1 MDFPGKL
8 LEFLKRSYA
17 WIATK
22 SPQQADPRICP
33 LCFESI
39 TADTRFIRY
48 CPVCKNW
55 EIIKGTST
63 RELFSRCKKIG
74 CKANRT
80 LAQRPFLA
88 HENCRRMNPLILNL
102 NDGGKNRV
110 QSLGETFT
118 LRWVDPSAPGG
129 RSAPRDVKHWTLPII
144 HGAAEKVVG
153 VKAMW
158 FPSELLR
165 LLSSGKGKRVQM
177 RGPADVG
184 KSVLSSIVVNPDS
197 LPSDLQ
203 VENFVY
209 ASPFIATDMNVPEE
223 QRQPFRFFAN
233 ALQAIQSLRDW
244 QPLDMHNTGPA
255 EALMRAGFYS
265 KIVDRERRALVLYD
279 LAGEHFQEGAG
290 EMVSEQAANS
300 DCIYILL
307 DITCIPIFEEFI
319 EPQNRKERAKKSQFN
334 ARLSAS
340 LRQIEGDE
348 TPKIIVVTKVDLV
361 DIPQLDNADFAA
373 NQDGVEVAQP
383 DTEEHSAPEA
393 EAAGIR
399 NGQSGNGQFGQ
410 LGINKKLALND
421 LAEIKARVELPAA
434 RSSAAIHDLARSN
447 LEKLKSFYDP
457 SDPSQKMI
465 RERLG
470 GETIK
475 GAFFVW
481 TTGLAPVQW
490 GDLPPAA
497 QTDPKPDNAS
507 SPDAGLVANVAA
519 NVAANGFA
527 GASQTSPG
535 SALTVGA
542 APPVMNAAPP
552 MADIQPA
559 ISCGVLELVKF
570 TLELE

>member
-1 MDFPGKL
+1 MELLGKL

-17 WIATK
+17 WVVTK

-80 LAQRPFLA
+80 LAQRPFLS
-88 HENCRRMNPLILNL
+88 HENCRRLNPLILNL
-102 NDGGKNRV
+102 NDGAKNRV

-153 VKAMW
+153 VKTMW

-165 LLSSGKGKRVQM
+165 LLASGKGKRVQM

-197 LPSDLQ
+197 LPSNLQ

-265 KIVDRERRALVLYD
+265 QIVDRERRALVLYD

-290 EMVSEQAANS
+290 EMVAEQAANS
-300 DCIYILL
+300 DCIYVLL

-319 EPQNRKERAKKSQFN
+319 EPQNRKERAKKAQFN

-361 DIPQLDNADFAA
+361 DIPQFNHPDFAA
-373 NQDGVEVAQP
+373 HEESVESAQP
-383 DTEEHSAPEA
+383 DA
-393 EAAGIR
+393 EQSELLAAEGVGTR
-399 NGQSGNGQFGQ
+399 NGQGVNGRHGQ
-410 LGINKKLALND
+410 PGIDKKVALND
-421 LAEIKARVELPAA
+421 LAEIKARVELPSA
-434 RSSAAIHDLARSN
+434 RSSAAIQDIACSN

-457 SDPSQKMI
+457 S
-465 RERLG
+465 
-470 GETIK
+470 
-475 GAFFVW
+475 
-481 TTGLAPVQW
+481 
-490 GDLPPAA
+490 
-497 QTDPKPDNAS
+497 
-507 SPDAGLVANVAA
+507 
-519 NVAANGFA
+519 
-527 GASQTSPG
+527 
-535 SALTVGA
+535 
-542 APPVMNAAPP
+542 
-552 MADIQPA
+552 
-559 ISCGVLELVKF
+559 
-570 TLELE
+570 

>member
-1 MDFPGKL
+1 M
-8 LEFLKRSYA
+8 
-17 WIATK
+17 
-22 SPQQADPRICP
+22 
-33 LCFESI
+33 
-39 TADTRFIRY
+39 
-48 CPVCKNW
+48 
-55 EIIKGTST
+55 
-63 RELFSRCKKIG
+63 
-74 CKANRT
+74 
-80 LAQRPFLA
+80 
-88 HENCRRMNPLILNL
+88 
-102 NDGGKNRV
+102 
-110 QSLGETFT
+110 
-118 LRWVDPSAPGG
+118 
-129 RSAPRDVKHWTLPII
+129 
-144 HGAAEKVVG
+144 
-153 VKAMW
+153 
-158 FPSELLR
+158 
-165 LLSSGKGKRVQM
+165 
-177 RGPADVG
+177 G

-197 LPSDLQ
+197 LPSNLQ

-209 ASPFIATDMNVPEE
+209 ASPYIAADMNVPEE

-334 ARLSAS
+334 ARLCAS

-361 DIPQLDNADFAA
+361 DIPQLDDADFASH
-373 NQDGVEVAQP
+373 QESVESAQP
-383 DTEEHSAPEA
+383 DAEQSGSIAA
-393 EAAGIR
+393 EAAGAR
-399 NGQSGNGQFGQ
+399 SGPSGNGHRTQP
-410 LGINKKLALND
+410 GINKKLALND
-421 LAEIKARVELPAA
+421 LAEIKARVEVPTA
-434 RSSAAIHDLARSN
+434 RSSAAIQDLARLN

-481 TTGLAPVQW
+481 TTGLVPSQW
-490 GDLPPAA
+490 GDIPPAA
-497 QTDPKPDNAS
+497 PNDPKPDTAS
-507 SPDAGLVANVAA
+507 PPVAGPVANV
-519 NVAANGFA
+519 VGSS
-527 GASQTSPG
+527 SQTSPG
-535 SALTVGA
+535 AALTVGA
-542 APPVMNAAPP
+542 APPV
-552 MADIQPA
+552 ADIQPA

>member
-1 MDFPGKL
+1 MDLLSKL

-17 WIATK
+17 WVVTK

-33 LCFESI
+33 LCFDSI

-55 EIIKGTST
+55 EIVKGTST
-63 RELFSRCKKIG
+63 RELFARCKKIG

-88 HENCRRMNPLILNL
+88 HENCRRLNPLILNL
-102 NDGGKNRV
+102 NDGAKNRV
-110 QSLGETFT
+110 QSLDETFT

-197 LPSDLQ
+197 LPTNLQ

-209 ASPFIATDMNVPEE
+209 ASPYIATDMNVPEE

-265 KIVDRERRALVLYD
+265 KIVNRERRALVLYD

-290 EMVSEQAANS
+290 EIVSEQAANS
-300 DCIYILL
+300 DCIYVMI
-307 DITCIPIFEEFI
+307 DISCIPVFEEFI
-319 EPQNRKERAKKSQFN
+319 QPQNRKGPAKKSQFN

-361 DIPQLDNADFAA
+361 DLAKLDEAELAA
-373 NQDGVEVAQP
+373 NHEIVESAHP
-383 DTEEHSAPEA
+383 DAEQAESITT
-393 EAAGIR
+393 EAAGSR
-399 NGQSGNGQFGQ
+399 NGRHGNGQRGPS
-410 LGINKKLALND
+410 GINQRCALND
-421 LAEIKARVELPAA
+421 LAEIKAQVELPSA
-434 RSSAAIHDLARSN
+434 RSSAEIQELARVN

-470 GETIK
+470 GENIK

-490 GDLPPAA
+490 GDLSPATPTDLKPDPAA
-497 QTDPKPDNAS
+497 
-507 SPDAGLVANVAA
+507 SPDAGPVSND
-519 NVAANGFA
+519 
-527 GASQTSPG
+527 SQASPG
-535 SALTVGA
+535 SAIMVSAARPIVSA
-542 APPVMNAAPP
+542 APPAA
-552 MADIQPA
+552 DNQPA

>member
-55 EIIKGTST
+55 EIVKGTST

-74 CKANRT
+74 CKATRT

-88 HENCRRMNPLILNL
+88 HENCRRLNPLILNL

-197 LPSDLQ
+197 LPSNLQ

-209 ASPFIATDMNVPEE
+209 ASPYIATDMNVPEE

-265 KIVDRERRALVLYD
+265 KIVKRERRALVLYD

-290 EMVSEQAANS
+290 EIVAEQAANS
-300 DCIYILL
+300 DCIYVLL

-334 ARLSAS
+334 ARLSSS

-361 DIPQLDNADFAA
+361 DIPKLDHPDFAA
-373 NQDGVEVAQP
+373 NQESVESAQP
-383 DTEEHSAPEA
+383 DAEQSGSIAV
-393 EAAGIR
+393 EAAGAR
-399 NGQSGNGQFGQ
+399 NDQRGQP
-410 LGINKKLALND
+410 GINKELALND
-421 LAEIKARVELPAA
+421 LAEIKARVELPPA
-434 RSSAAIHDLARSN
+434 RTSAAIQDLARSN

-457 SDPSQKMI
+457 FDPSQKMI

-481 TTGLAPVQW
+481 TTGLAPGQW

-497 QTDPKPDNAS
+497 QTDPKPDTAS
-507 SPDAGLVANVAA
+507 PPDAGPVANV
-519 NVAANGFA
+519 VVS
-527 GASQTSPG
+527 ASQVSPG

-542 APPVMNAAPP
+542 APPVV
-552 MADIQPA
+552 DIQPA

>member
-8 LEFLKRSYA
+8 LEFLKRFYA
-17 WIATK
+17 WVATK

-74 CKANRT
+74 CKASRT

-88 HENCRRMNPLILNL
+88 HQDCRRMNPLILNL

-197 LPSDLQ
+197 LPSNLQ

-209 ASPFIATDMNVPEE
+209 ASPYIATDMNVPEE

-290 EMVSEQAANS
+290 EIVAEQAANS
-300 DCIYILL
+300 DCIYVLL
-307 DITCIPIFEEFI
+307 DITCIPVFEEFI
-319 EPQNRKERAKKSQFN
+319 APQNRKERAKKAQFN

-361 DIPQLDNADFAA
+361 NIPQHDDADFAA
-373 NQDGVEVAQP
+373 NQESEEAAQT
-383 DTEEHSAPEA
+383 DAEESGSVTA
-393 EAAGIR
+393 EATGNR
-399 NGQSGNGQFGQ
+399 NGQRGNGQ
-410 LGINKKLALND
+410 LGISKELALNE
-421 LAEIKARVELPAA
+421 LSEIKARVELPTA
-434 RSSAAIHDLARSN
+434 RSSAAIQDLARSN

-465 RERLG
+465 RERLD
-470 GETIK
+470 GENIK

-490 GDLPPAA
+490 GDIPPAA
-497 QTDPKPDNAS
+497 QMEPKPDNAA
-507 SPDAGLVANVAA
+507 PEAAGVSANVAA
-519 NVAANGFA
+519 SAQ
-527 GASQTSPG
+527 QTSPG
-535 SALTVGA
+535 AALTVRA
-542 APPVMNAAPP
+542 APAVMNAAPSGG
-552 MADIQPA
+552 DIQPA

>member
-1 MDFPGKL
+1 MDLLGKL

-17 WIATK
+17 WVVTK

-55 EIIKGTST
+55 EIVKGTST
-63 RELFSRCKKIG
+63 RELFARCKKIG

-88 HENCRRMNPLILNL
+88 HEDCRRLNPLILNL
-102 NDGGKNRV
+102 NDGAKNRV
-110 QSLGETFT
+110 QSLDETFT

-197 LPSDLQ
+197 LPTNLQ

-209 ASPFIATDMNVPEE
+209 ASPYIATDMNVPEE

-265 KIVDRERRALVLYD
+265 KIVNRERRALVLYD

-290 EMVSEQAANS
+290 EIVSEQAANS
-300 DCIYILL
+300 DCIYVMI
-307 DITCIPIFEEFI
+307 DISCIPVFEEFI
-319 EPQNRKERAKKSQFN
+319 PPQNRKGPAKKSQFN

-348 TPKIIVVTKVDLV
+348 TPKIIVVTKVDLI
-361 DIPQLDNADFAA
+361 DLSKLDHAEFAA
-373 NQDGVEVAQP
+373 NQEIAESAHP
-383 DTEEHSAPEA
+383 DAEQAESITT
-393 EAAGIR
+393 EAAGSR
-399 NGQSGNGQFGQ
+399 NGRHGNGQRGPS
-410 LGINKKLALND
+410 GINQRRALSD
-421 LAEIKARVELPAA
+421 LAEIKAQVELPSA
-434 RSSAAIHDLARSN
+434 RTSAEIQELARVN

-470 GETIK
+470 GENIK

-490 GDLPPAA
+490 SDLPPGAP
-497 QTDPKPDNAS
+497 TDPKPDTAA
-507 SPDAGLVANVAA
+507 SPDAGPVSNE
-519 NVAANGFA
+519 
-527 GASQTSPG
+527 SQASPG
-535 SALTVGA
+535 SATHG
-542 APPVMNAAPP
+542 
-552 MADIQPA
+552 
-559 ISCGVLELVKF
+559 
-570 TLELE
+570 

>member
-1 MDFPGKL
+1 MDLLGKL
-8 LEFLKRSYA
+8 LEFLKRSFA
-17 WIATK
+17 WVVTK

-55 EIIKGTST
+55 EIVKGTST
-63 RELFSRCKKIG
+63 RELFARCKKIG

-88 HENCRRMNPLILNL
+88 HENCRRLNPLILNL
-102 NDGGKNRV
+102 NDGAKNRI
-110 QSLGETFT
+110 QSLDETFT

-197 LPSDLQ
+197 LPTNLQ

-209 ASPFIATDMNVPEE
+209 ASPYIATDMNVPEE

-265 KIVDRERRALVLYD
+265 KIVNRERRALVLYD

-290 EMVSEQAANS
+290 EIVSEQAANS
-300 DCIYILL
+300 DCIYVMI
-307 DITCIPIFEEFI
+307 DISCIPVFEEFI
-319 EPQNRKERAKKSQFN
+319 QPQNRKGAAKKSQFN

-361 DIPQLDNADFAA
+361 DLSKLDQAEFAA
-373 NQDGVEVAQP
+373 NQEIAESAHP
-383 DTEEHSAPEA
+383 DAEQAKSITTEAP
-393 EAAGIR
+393 GSR
-399 NGQSGNGQFGQ
+399 NGGHGNGQRGPS
-410 LGINKKLALND
+410 GINQQRALND
-421 LAEIKARVELPAA
+421 LAEIKAHVELPSA
-434 RSSAAIHDLARSN
+434 RTSAEIQELARMN

-457 SDPSQKMI
+457 SDHSQKMI

-470 GETIK
+470 GENIK

-490 GDLPPAA
+490 SDLPPGAP
-497 QTDPKPDNAS
+497 TNPKPDTAA
-507 SPDAGLVANVAA
+507 SPDAGPVSNDSKA
-519 NVAANGFA
+519 
-527 GASQTSPG
+527 SPG
-535 SALTVGA
+535 SAITVSA
-542 APPVMNAAPP
+542 ARPIVNAVPPAA
-552 MADIQPA
+552 DNQPA

>member
-8 LEFLKRSYA
+8 LEFLKRAYA

-55 EIIKGTST
+55 EIVKGTST

-74 CKANRT
+74 CKASRT

-88 HENCRRMNPLILNL
+88 HQDCRRMNPLILNL

-165 LLSSGKGKRVQM
+165 LLASGKGKRVQL
-177 RGPADVG
+177 RGPVDVG

-197 LPSDLQ
+197 LPSNLQ

-209 ASPFIATDMNVPEE
+209 ASPYVATDLNVPEE

-319 EPQNRKERAKKSQFN
+319 QPQNRKERAKKSQFN
-334 ARLSAS
+334 ARLSFS

-361 DIPQLDNADFAA
+361 DIPQPDDPDFDAHEESVDSAHADAEQLGSIAA
-373 NQDGVEVAQP
+373 E
-383 DTEEHSAPEA
+383 T
-393 EAAGIR
+393 AGAR
-399 NGQSGNGQFGQ
+399 NGRGGN
-410 LGINKKLALND
+410 
-421 LAEIKARVELPAA
+421 
-434 RSSAAIHDLARSN
+434 
-447 LEKLKSFYDP
+447 
-457 SDPSQKMI
+457 
-465 RERLG
+465 
-470 GETIK
+470 
-475 GAFFVW
+475 
-481 TTGLAPVQW
+481 
-490 GDLPPAA
+490 
-497 QTDPKPDNAS
+497 
-507 SPDAGLVANVAA
+507 
-519 NVAANGFA
+519 
-527 GASQTSPG
+527 
-535 SALTVGA
+535 
-542 APPVMNAAPP
+542 
-552 MADIQPA
+552 
-559 ISCGVLELVKF
+559 
-570 TLELE
+570 

>member
-55 EIIKGTST
+55 EIVKGTST

-74 CKANRT
+74 CKATRT

-88 HENCRRMNPLILNL
+88 HENCRRLNPLILNL

-197 LPSDLQ
+197 LPSNLQ

-209 ASPFIATDMNVPEE
+209 ASPYIATDMNVPEE

-265 KIVDRERRALVLYD
+265 KIVKRERRALVLYD

-290 EMVSEQAANS
+290 EIVAEQAANS
-300 DCIYILL
+300 DCIYVLL

-334 ARLSAS
+334 ARLSSS

-361 DIPQLDNADFAA
+361 DIPKLDHPDFAA
-373 NQDGVEVAQP
+373 NQESVESAQP
-383 DTEEHSAPEA
+383 DAEQSGSIAV
-393 EAAGIR
+393 EAAGAR
-399 NGQSGNGQFGQ
+399 NDQRGQP
-410 LGINKKLALND
+410 GINKELALND
-421 LAEIKARVELPAA
+421 LAEIKARVELPPA
-434 RSSAAIHDLARSN
+434 RTSAAIQDLARSN

-457 SDPSQKMI
+457 FDPSQKMI

-481 TTGLAPVQW
+481 TTGLAPGQW

-497 QTDPKPDNAS
+497 QTDPKPDTAS
-507 SPDAGLVANVAA
+507 PPDAGPVANV
-519 NVAANGFA
+519 VVS
-527 GASQTSPG
+527 ASQVSPG

-542 APPVMNAAPP
+542 APPLMDN
-552 MADIQPA
+552 QPA

>member
-17 WIATK
+17 WVATK
-22 SPQQADPRICP
+22 SPQQVDPRICP

-88 HENCRRMNPLILNL
+88 HENCRRLNPLILNL

-197 LPSDLQ
+197 LPSNLQ

-209 ASPFIATDMNVPEE
+209 ASPYIAADMNVPEE

-361 DIPQLDNADFAA
+361 DIPQLDDADFASH
-373 NQDGVEVAQP
+373 QESVESAQP
-383 DTEEHSAPEA
+383 DAEQSGSIAA
-393 EAAGIR
+393 EAAGAR
-399 NGQSGNGQFGQ
+399 SGPSGNGHRTQP
-410 LGINKKLALND
+410 GINKKLALND
-421 LAEIKARVELPAA
+421 LAEIKARVEVPTA
-434 RSSAAIHDLARSN
+434 RSSAAIQDLARLN

-457 SDPSQKMI
+457 SDPSQRMI

-481 TTGLAPVQW
+481 TTGLVPSQW
-490 GDLPPAA
+490 GDIPPAA
-497 QTDPKPDNAS
+497 PNDPKPDTAS
-507 SPDAGLVANVAA
+507 PPVAGPVANV
-519 NVAANGFA
+519 VGSS
-527 GASQTSPG
+527 SQTSPG
-535 SALTVGA
+535 AALTVGA
-542 APPVMNAAPP
+542 APPV
-552 MADIQPA
+552 ADIQPA

>member
-1 MDFPGKL
+1 MELLGKL
-8 LEFLKRSYA
+8 LDFLKRSYA
-17 WIATK
+17 WVATK

-80 LAQRPFLA
+80 LAQRPFLS
-88 HENCRRMNPLILNL
+88 HENCRRLNPLILNL
-102 NDGGKNRV
+102 NDGAKNRV

-129 RSAPRDVKHWTLPII
+129 RSAARDVKHWTLPII

-153 VKAMW
+153 VKTMW

-165 LLSSGKGKRVQM
+165 LLASGKGKRVQM

-197 LPSDLQ
+197 LPSNLQ

-290 EMVSEQAANS
+290 EMVAEQAANS
-300 DCIYILL
+300 DCIYVLL

-361 DIPQLDNADFAA
+361 DIPQLDDLDFAA
-373 NQDGVEVAQP
+373 HEESVELAQT
-383 DTEEHSAPEA
+383 DA
-393 EAAGIR
+393 EPSGSIAAAIAGAR
-399 NGQSGNGQFGQ
+399 NGQGGNGQRGQ
-410 LGINKKLALND
+410 PGINKKRALND
-421 LAEIKARVELPAA
+421 LAEIKARVELPSA
-434 RSSAAIHDLARSN
+434 RSSAVIQDIARSN

-470 GETIK
+470 GENIK

-490 GDLPPAA
+490 GNPPPVAPTADAA
-497 QTDPKPDNAS
+497 LS
-507 SPDAGLVANVAA
+507 LDAGPVANLV
-519 NVAANGFA
+519 GST
-527 GASQTSPG
+527 SQTSPDL
-535 SALTVGA
+535 ALAVVT

-552 MADIQPA
+552 VTDHQPA

>member
-1 MDFPGKL
+1 MEFPGKL
-8 LEFLKRSYA
+8 LEFLKGFYA

-55 EIIKGTST
+55 EIVKGTST

-74 CKANRT
+74 CKATRT

-88 HENCRRMNPLILNL
+88 HQDCRRLNPLILNL

-129 RSAPRDVKHWTLPII
+129 RSASRDVKHWTLPII

-197 LPSDLQ
+197 LPSNLQ

-265 KIVDRERRALVLYD
+265 KIVNRERRALVLYD

-290 EMVSEQAANS
+290 EMVAEQAANS
-300 DCIYILL
+300 DCIYVLL

-361 DIPQLDNADFAA
+361 EIPQLDHRDFAA
-373 NQDGVEVAQP
+373 NQEAVEAGQP
-383 DTEEHSAPEA
+383 HAEQSGSIAA
-393 EAAGIR
+393 EAAGYR
-399 NGQSGNGQFGQ
+399 NGQRGQPGV
-410 LGINKKLALND
+410 NKKLALND

-434 RSSAAIHDLARSN
+434 RSSAAIRDLARSN

-457 SDPSQKMI
+457 SDPRQKMI
-465 RERLG
+465 RERLD

-481 TTGLAPVQW
+481 TTGLAPSQW

-497 QTDPKPDNAS
+497 QSEPKPDNAS
-507 SPDAGLVANVAA
+507 SPDAGPVANV
-519 NVAANGFA
+519 VAS
-527 GASQTSPG
+527 ASEASPS
-535 SALTVGA
+535 SALMVGA

-552 MADIQPA
+552 VADNQPA

>member
-8 LEFLKRSYA
+8 LEFLKRFYA
-17 WIATK
+17 WVATK

-55 EIIKGTST
+55 EIVKGTST

-74 CKANRT
+74 CKASRT

-88 HENCRRMNPLILNL
+88 HENCRRLNPLILNL

-197 LPSDLQ
+197 LPSNLQ

-209 ASPFIATDMNVPEE
+209 ASPYIAADMNVPEE

-361 DIPQLDNADFAA
+361 DIPQLDDADFASH
-373 NQDGVEVAQP
+373 QESVESAQP
-383 DTEEHSAPEA
+383 DAEQSGSIAA
-393 EAAGIR
+393 EAAGAR
-399 NGQSGNGQFGQ
+399 SGPSGNGHRTQP
-410 LGINKKLALND
+410 GINKKLALND
-421 LAEIKARVELPAA
+421 LAEIKARVEVPTA
-434 RSSAAIHDLARSN
+434 RSSAAIQDLARLN

-481 TTGLAPVQW
+481 TTGLVPSQW
-490 GDLPPAA
+490 GDIPPAA
-497 QTDPKPDNAS
+497 PNDPKPDTAS
-507 SPDAGLVANVAA
+507 PPVAGPVANV
-519 NVAANGFA
+519 VGSS
-527 GASQTSPG
+527 SQTSPG
-535 SALTVGA
+535 AALTVGA
-542 APPVMNAAPP
+542 APPV
-552 MADIQPA
+552 ADIQPA

>member
-1 MDFPGKL
+1 MEFPGKL
-8 LEFLKRSYA
+8 LDFLKRSYA

-39 TADTRFIRY
+39 TATTRFIRY

-80 LAQRPFLA
+80 LAQRPFLS
-88 HENCRRMNPLILNL
+88 HENCRRLNPLILNL
-102 NDGGKNRV
+102 NDGAKNRV

-129 RSAPRDVKHWTLPII
+129 RSAARDVKHWTLPII

-153 VKAMW
+153 VKTMW

-165 LLSSGKGKRVQM
+165 LLASGKGKRVQM

-197 LPSDLQ
+197 LPSNLQ

-290 EMVSEQAANS
+290 EMVAEQAANS
-300 DCIYILL
+300 DCIYVLL

-319 EPQNRKERAKKSQFN
+319 ETQNRKERAKKSQFN

-361 DIPQLDNADFAA
+361 DIPQLDDPDFDAHEES
-373 NQDGVEVAQP
+373 VESAQP
-383 DTEEHSAPEA
+383 DA
-393 EAAGIR
+393 EQPGSITAATAGAR
-399 NGQSGNGQFGQ
+399 NGQGGNGQGGQ
-410 LGINKKLALND
+410 PRINKKLALSD
-421 LAEIKARVELPAA
+421 LAEIKARVELPSA
-434 RSSAAIHDLARSN
+434 RSSAEIQDIARSN

-470 GETIK
+470 GGNIK

-490 GDLPPAA
+490 GDPPSAA
-497 QTDPKPDNAS
+497 QADPT
-507 SPDAGLVANVAA
+507 PDAALSLDAGPVANVL
-519 NVAANGFA
+519 GS
-527 GASQTSPG
+527 ASQANPDL
-535 SALTVGA
+535 ALAVGA
-542 APPVMNAAPP
+542 APAVMNAAAPV
-552 MADIQPA
+552 ADQPA

>member
-8 LEFLKRSYA
+8 LEFLKRFYA
-17 WIATK
+17 WVATK

-55 EIIKGTST
+55 EIVKGTST

-74 CKANRT
+74 CKASRT

-88 HENCRRMNPLILNL
+88 HENCRRLNPLILNL

-197 LPSDLQ
+197 LPSNLQ

-209 ASPFIATDMNVPEE
+209 ASPYIAADMNVPEE

-265 KIVDRERRALVLYD
+265 KIVDLERRALVLYD

-361 DIPQLDNADFAA
+361 DIPQLDDADFASH
-373 NQDGVEVAQP
+373 QESVESAQP
-383 DTEEHSAPEA
+383 DAEQSGSIAA
-393 EAAGIR
+393 EAAGAR
-399 NGQSGNGQFGQ
+399 SGPSGNGHRTQP
-410 LGINKKLALND
+410 GINKKLALND
-421 LAEIKARVELPAA
+421 LAEIKARVEVPTA
-434 RSSAAIHDLARSN
+434 RSSAAIQDLARLN

-481 TTGLAPVQW
+481 TTGLVPSQW
-490 GDLPPAA
+490 GDIPPAA
-497 QTDPKPDNAS
+497 PNDPKPDTAS
-507 SPDAGLVANVAA
+507 PPVAGPVANV
-519 NVAANGFA
+519 VGSS
-527 GASQTSPG
+527 SQTSPG
-535 SALTVGA
+535 AALTVGA
-542 APPVMNAAPP
+542 APPV
-552 MADIQPA
+552 ADIQPA

>member
-1 MDFPGKL
+1 MEFPGKL

-80 LAQRPFLA
+80 LAQRPFLS
-88 HENCRRMNPLILNL
+88 HENCRRLNPLILNL
-102 NDGGKNRV
+102 NDGAKNRV

-129 RSAPRDVKHWTLPII
+129 RSAARDVQHWTLPII

-153 VKAMW
+153 VKTMW

-165 LLSSGKGKRVQM
+165 LLASGKGKRVQM

-197 LPSDLQ
+197 LPSNLQ

-300 DCIYILL
+300 DCIYVLL

-361 DIPQLDNADFAA
+361 DIPQFDDPDFAA
-373 NQDGVEVAQP
+373 DPESVESAQTDAEQSGSIAAAVAG
-383 DTEEHSAPEA
+383 D
-393 EAAGIR
+393 R
-399 NGQSGNGQFGQ
+399 NGQGGNGRRGQ
-410 LGINKKLALND
+410 PGLNKKLALND
-421 LAEIKARVELPAA
+421 LAEIKARVELPSA
-434 RSSAAIHDLARSN
+434 RSSAAIQEIARSN

-465 RERLG
+465 RERLS
-470 GETIK
+470 GENIK

-490 GDLPPAA
+490 GAPPPAA
-497 QTDPKPDNAS
+497 PTPDAAS
-507 SPDAGLVANVAA
+507 SPDAGLIDRDSE
-519 NVAANGFA
+519 A
-527 GASQTSPG
+527 GPDL
-535 SALTVGA
+535 ALTPGTASAIVSV
-542 APPVMNAAPP
+542 PPPLGDN
-552 MADIQPA
+552 QPA

>member
-1 MDFPGKL
+1 MNFPGKL
-8 LEFLKRSYA
+8 LAFLKRSYA

-74 CKANRT
+74 CKASRT

-88 HENCRRMNPLILNL
+88 HENCRRLNPLILNL

-165 LLSSGKGKRVQM
+165 LLASGKGKRVQM

-197 LPSDLQ
+197 LPSNLQ

-209 ASPFIATDMNVPEE
+209 ASPFIAADMNVPEE

-290 EMVSEQAANS
+290 EMVAEQAANS
-300 DCIYILL
+300 DCIYVLL
-307 DITCIPIFEEFI
+307 DITCIPVFEEFI
-319 EPQNRKERAKKSQFN
+319 EPQNRKERAKKAQFN
-334 ARLSAS
+334 ARLCAS

-361 DIPQLDNADFAA
+361 DIPQLDDADFASH
-373 NQDGVEVAQP
+373 QESIESAQP
-383 DTEEHSAPEA
+383 DAEQSGSIPA
-393 EAAGIR
+393 EAAGAR
-399 NGQSGNGQFGQ
+399 SGPSGNGHRTQPD
-410 LGINKKLALND
+410 INKKLALND
-421 LAEIKARVELPAA
+421 LAELKARVEVPTA
-434 RSSAAIHDLARSN
+434 RSSGAIQDLARLN

-465 RERLG
+465 RERLD

-497 QTDPKPDNAS
+497 QTDPKPDAAS
-507 SPDAGLVANVAA
+507 SPGAGPVGDVVAS
-519 NVAANGFA
+519 
-527 GASQTSPG
+527 ASEASPT
-535 SALTVGA
+535 SALIVA
-542 APPVMNAAPP
+542 SAPSVINAAPSV
-552 MADIQPA
+552 ADIQPA

>member
-1 MDFPGKL
+1 MEFLGKL

-17 WIATK
+17 WVAAK

-39 TADTRFIRY
+39 TANTRFIRY

-55 EIIKGTST
+55 EIVKGTST

-88 HENCRRMNPLILNL
+88 HEDCRRLNPLILNL
-102 NDGGKNRV
+102 NDGAKNRV
-110 QSLGETFT
+110 QSLDETFT

-165 LLSSGKGKRVQM
+165 LLASGKGKRVQM

-197 LPSDLQ
+197 LPSNLQ

-209 ASPFIATDMNVPEE
+209 ASPYIATDMNVPEE

-290 EMVSEQAANS
+290 EMVAEQAANS
-300 DCIYILL
+300 DCIYVLL

-319 EPQNRKERAKKSQFN
+319 DPQNRKDRAKKSQFN

-361 DIPQLDNADFAA
+361 EIPQVDHPDFAA
-373 NQDGVEVAQP
+373 NQESVESAQP
-383 DTEEHSAPEA
+383 GAEEPALIAA
-393 EAAGIR
+393 EAAGAR
-399 NGQSGNGQFGQ
+399 NGQRGNGQPLQ
-410 LGINKKLALND
+410 PGINKELALNE
-421 LAEIKARVELPAA
+421 LAEIKAQVELPSA
-434 RSSAAIHDLARSN
+434 RTSAAIQDLARSN

-465 RERLG
+465 RERLDG
-470 GETIK
+470 GNHQGRVLRLDDRTCAGSVGRPSAGCTK
-475 GAFFVW
+475 DA
-481 TTGLAPVQW
+481 
-490 GDLPPAA
+490 
-497 QTDPKPDNAS
+497 KPDTAYVS
-507 SPDAGLVANVAA
+507 DAGPVANVAA
-519 NVAANGFA
+519 S
-527 GASQTSPG
+527 ASQTSPG

-542 APPVMNAAPP
+542 APPVMNAALR
-552 MADIQPA
+552 
-559 ISCGVLELVKF
+559 SRTTSRRSVVECWNL
-570 TLELE
+570 

>member
-1 MDFPGKL
+1 MEFLSKL

-17 WIATK
+17 WVVTK

-39 TADTRFIRY
+39 TAGTRFIRY

-55 EIIKGTST
+55 EVIKGTST
-63 RELFSRCKKIG
+63 RELFARCKKIG

-88 HENCRRMNPLILNL
+88 HENCRRLNPLILNL
-102 NDGGKNRV
+102 NDGAKSRV
-110 QSLGETFT
+110 QALDETFT

-165 LLSSGKGKRVQM
+165 LLSSGKGKRVQL

-197 LPSDLQ
+197 LPSNLQ

-209 ASPFIATDMNVPEE
+209 ASPYIATDMNVPEE

-265 KIVDRERRALVLYD
+265 KIVNRERRALVLYD

-290 EMVSEQAANS
+290 EIVAEQAANS
-300 DCIYILL
+300 DCIYVLL

-319 EPQNRKERAKKSQFN
+319 LPQNRKERAKKSQFN
-334 ARLSAS
+334 ARLSSS

-348 TPKIIVVTKVDLV
+348 TPKIIVVTKVDLI
-361 DIPQLDNADFAA
+361 DLSKLDHLDFAA
-373 NQDGVEVAQP
+373 NQEGVESAQP
-383 DTEEHSAPEA
+383 DAEQSGAIAVEA
-393 EAAGIR
+393 TGAGNGQR
-399 NGQSGNGQFGQ
+399 GQSG
-410 LGINKKLALND
+410 IKRMLALNN
-421 LAEIKARVELPAA
+421 LAEIKAQVELPSS
-434 RSSAAIHDLARSN
+434 RSSEAIQKLARAN

-465 RERLG
+465 RERLD

-481 TTGLAPVQW
+481 TTGLAPSQW
-490 GDLPPAA
+490 GDLPPAVQA
-497 QTDPKPDNAS
+497 DTKPDNAA
-507 SPDAGLVANVAA
+507 SPDAGLIANV
-519 NVAANGFA
+519 VAS
-527 GASQTSPG
+527 ASQTSPG
-535 SALTVGA
+535 PALTVTA
-542 APPVMNAAPP
+542 APPLVDN
-552 MADIQPA
+552 QPA